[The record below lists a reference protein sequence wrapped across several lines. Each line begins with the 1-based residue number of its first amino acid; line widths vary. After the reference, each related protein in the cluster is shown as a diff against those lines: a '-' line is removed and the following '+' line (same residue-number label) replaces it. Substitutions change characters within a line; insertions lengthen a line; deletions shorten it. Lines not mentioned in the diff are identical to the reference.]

1 MVKLITLLAIISVI
15 IFCTGCGVIFYD
27 DFEKDVVGNA
37 PSTSPPGGAPN
48 DSLNL
53 QGPPNIIVVINSAPL
68 NSKAV
73 KIERT
78 SQLPQTALE
87 CVTDDGPHTSGKYS
101 IRYKA
106 YSGNVNAAPS
116 LTATVKSSDGKRA
129 FELILTGGD
138 FKLSSGNGI
147 QTLPI
152 VYSAN
157 VVHSIEISIDMDSKN
172 FGIDLNGTAAASG
185 KPFLDPGFND
195 VRILRFEYPE
205 PILESLPGYY
215 VVDLIVIQK

>member
-1 MVKLITLLAIISVI
+1 VKLNTLFAIIAALV
-15 IFCTGCGVIFYD
+15 FCTGCGVIFYD
-27 DFEKDVVGNA
+27 DFENDVVGTP

-53 QGPPNIIVVINSAPL
+53 QGPPNSIIVINSTPL

-78 SQLPQTALE
+78 SQLPQTSLE

-106 YSGNVNAAPS
+106 YSGNVNSEPI
-116 LTATVKSSDGKRA
+116 LTTSVKSSDGKTA
-129 FELILTGGD
+129 FELILGGGN
-138 FKLSSGNGI
+138 FKLSSGDGI
-147 QTLPI
+147 QTLPTG
-152 VYSAN
+152 YSAN
-157 VVHSIEISIDMDSKN
+157 VAHSIEISIDMDSNK
-172 FGIDLNGTAAASG
+172 FDIDLNGSNIASG

-195 VRILRFEYPE
+195 LRILRFEYPE
-205 PILESLPGYY
+205 PLLEALPGYY
-215 VVDLIVIQK
+215 VVDLIIVQK